1 MQSRTQRTAAALRDA
16 TAEEEDESE
25 EKKRKRHPTQGRS
38 TPAAFAVGRQSSPSK
53 RTVATIAALV
63 ALGSLQGWFGLWTTW
78 SHFSRNS
85 SGRTHKC
92 ELIARDYALSALPQV
107 EQLPHQV
114 RSIWKAL
121 ECDPWLQTAGLH
133 AAGHEARVE
142 HADEAEAQSGTC
154 PQPCADSWS
163 YGQWVQWCPPNAG
176 RATACGYNFVLPGQR
191 CLFHWFDRKETAQC
205 MKNNWI
211 LVLGGS
217 SAVNLGLTWL
227 QSLDPH
233 GTKHPFYG
241 PRWYNKTCWHNTSV
255 PCDANWYKKN
265 DLTFVNFATMAFDL
279 VMDANGSV
287 IYKASGPFDDKTPPH
302 LAEAP
307 AVPAGGWRLTVMPVQ
322 YAHEVVSK
330 VQKAIE
336 PTVWKGAPPI
346 VYAQV
351 GQWYLNAFDGRSRMW
366 GLNTTEVKALERLKV
381 VDHSP
386 TSYRL

>member
-1 MQSRTQRTAAALRDA
+1 MQSLNQRSPAVGQRDTAHDDAGDAEDKKRRRPTQNGRSAAAL
-16 TAEEEDESE
+16 
-25 EKKRKRHPTQGRS
+25 
-38 TPAAFAVGRQSSPSK
+38 PAPQSAHGN
-53 RTVATIAALV
+53 RARIAALV
-63 ALGSLQGWFGLWTTW
+63 AALLALGSLQGWFGLRTTW
-78 SHFSRNS
+78 NHLSRGSGS
-85 SGRTHKC
+85 SRAHKC

-107 EQLPHQV
+107 EQLPPQL
-114 RSIWKAL
+114 RSTWKVL
-121 ECDPWLQTAGLH
+121 DCDSWLQ
-133 AAGHEARVE
+133 AAGPRESGRAAPVE
-142 HADEAEAQSGTC
+142 PAGEDEAHPQSC

-176 RATACGYNFVLPGQR
+176 RATACGHNFVLPGQR

-205 MKNNWI
+205 MKNNWL

-227 QSLDPH
+227 QALDPH
-233 GTKHPFYG
+233 GTQHPFYG
-241 PRWYNKTCWHNTSV
+241 PRWYNKTCWHNKSI

-279 VMDANGSV
+279 IMDANGSV
-287 IYKASGPFDDKTPPH
+287 IYKTSGPFDNKTPPH
-302 LAEAP
+302 LSQAP
-307 AVPAGGWRLTVMPVQ
+307 AVPAGGWRLTVLPVQ
-322 YAHEVVSK
+322 YAHEVVST

-336 PTVWKGAPPI
+336 PDVWKGAAPI

-381 VDHSP
+381 
-386 TSYRL
+386 